1 MQQLAVCVPPLL
13 QPTLVIK
20 LRTDGPMPPAAAE
33 ATPHNDV
40 PRPSEGKRPKA
51 QKHGVHVAASP
62 GPDRFLFSDLPTR
75 EVKALIRAALPAGA
89 PVKLVLA
96 VTAKGRW
103 RGWAKITAGDEAR
116 AAAAVAA
123 LDGAVVKGV
132 SLRASRGLGRRDN
145 VFPFLDRGLRE
156 SFELDSTAAYSA
168 MDEHTTALL
177 ASFLGCVYAECDPAT
192 LSITDACACTGA
204 CAVVLARHFRAVDA
218 VELDAGRCDALRANV
233 LLCGANV
240 TVHRGDYNAL
250 WEKVRQDIVFL
261 DVPWGGPDYVEA
273 EGSACDALG
282 GVPLV
287 DVVLRLRRRASA
299 VALRLP
305 TKGRFDV
312 DAFAAAL
319 VADSAWAGDEGA
331 EERCLPFRIT
341 THLAHLLVVCMP
353 GPRFGLRTLDA
364 TMAAAH
370 AWDERWRQDVR
381 PAFYDWEAKRWIR
394 ASRWIPAH
402 ARRSRPAEGAPAA
415 SDV

>member
-1 MQQLAVCVPPLL
+1 
-13 QPTLVIK
+13 
-20 LRTDGPMPPAAAE
+20 MPPAAAE
-33 ATPHNDV
+33 
-40 PRPSEGKRPKA
+40 GKRPKG
-51 QKHGVHVAASP
+51 KHGVHVAASP
-62 GPDRFLFSDLPTR
+62 GPERFLFSDLPTR

-132 SLRASRGLGRRDN
+132 SLRASLGLGRRDN

-156 SFELDSTAAYSA
+156 SFALDSTAAYSA

-177 ASFLGCVYAECDPAT
+177 ASFLACVYGSDPAA
-192 LSITDACACTGA
+192 LSVTDACACTGA
-204 CAVVLARHFRAVDA
+204 CAVVLARHFRAVNA

-233 LLCGANV
+233 GLCGADAV
-240 TVHRGDYNAL
+240 SVHHGDYNAL
-250 WEKVRQDIVFL
+250 WDTHTLRQDVVFL

-282 GVPLV
+282 DVPLV

-319 VADSAWAGDEGA
+319 VAESAWAGA

-341 THLAHLLVVCMP
+341 THLAHLVVVVMP

-370 AWDERWRQDVR
+370 AWDERWRQDLR

-394 ASRWIPAH
+394 ASRWIPARS
-402 ARRSRPAEGAPAA
+402 RRSRPAEGAPAA

>member
-1 MQQLAVCVPPLL
+1 
-13 QPTLVIK
+13 
-20 LRTDGPMPPAAAE
+20 MPPAAAE
-33 ATPHNDV
+33 
-40 PRPSEGKRPKA
+40 GKRPKG
-51 QKHGVHVAASP
+51 KHGVHVAASP

-116 AAAAVAA
+116 AAAVVAK
-123 LDGAVVKGV
+123 LNGAVVKLTSGAEV
-132 SLRASRGLGRRDN
+132 TLRASRGLGRRDN

-156 SFELDSTAAYSA
+156 SFALDSTAAYSA

-177 ASFLGCVYAECDPAT
+177 ASFLGCVYGELAT

-204 CAVVLARHFRAVDA
+204 CTVVLARHFHAVDA
-218 VELDAGRCDALRANV
+218 VELDAGRCAALRKNV
-233 LLCGANV
+233 LLCGADNV
-240 TVHRGDYNAL
+240 RVQEGDYNAL
-250 WEKVRQDIVFL
+250 WDTHTLRQDVVFL

-282 GVPLV
+282 DVPLV
-287 DVVLRLRRRASA
+287 DVVLRLRQRASA

-319 VADSAWAGDEGA
+319 VADSAWDGA
-331 EERCLPFRIT
+331 EERCLPFRCT
-341 THLAHLLVVCMP
+341 THLAHFVVVCMP
-353 GPRFGLRTLDA
+353 GRFGLRTLDA

-394 ASRWIPAH
+394 ASRWIPAR
-402 ARRSRPAEGAPAA
+402 ARRNQSGEGASPP
-415 SDV
+415 

>member
-1 MQQLAVCVPPLL
+1 
-13 QPTLVIK
+13 
-20 LRTDGPMPPAAAE
+20 MPPAAAE
-33 ATPHNDV
+33 GDRPTPHKDK

-51 QKHGVHVAASP
+51 QKHGVHVVASP
-62 GPDRFLFSDLPTR
+62 TPDRFLFSDLPTR

-132 SLRASRGLGRRDN
+132 SLRASLGLGRRDN

-156 SFELDSTAAYSA
+156 TFALDDTAAYSA

-177 ASFLGCVYAECDPAT
+177 ASFLAVVYGDLAKI
-192 LSITDACACTGA
+192 SITDACACTGA
-204 CAVVLARHFRAVDA
+204 CAVVLARHFRSVDA
-218 VELDAGRCDALRANV
+218 VEIDAGRCAALRKNV
-233 LLCGANV
+233 LLCGADAV
-240 TVHRGDYNAL
+240 SVHQGDYNAL
-250 WEKVRQDIVFL
+250 YDTLRQDVVFL
-261 DVPWGGPDYVEA
+261 DVPWGGTSYVEA
-273 EGSACDALG
+273 DGAACDVLG
-282 GVPLV
+282 DVPLV

-305 TKGRFDV
+305 MKGRFDV

-319 VADSAWAGDEGA
+319 VADSAWAGA

-341 THLAHLLVVCMP
+341 THLAHLVVVLMP

-364 TMAAAH
+364 TMAAAR

-394 ASRWIPAH
+394 ASRWIPAR
-402 ARRSRPAEGAPAA
+402 ARRSRPGEGASPT
-415 SDV
+415 

>member
-1 MQQLAVCVPPLL
+1 M
-13 QPTLVIK
+13 PT
-20 LRTDGPMPPAAAE
+20 AAAE
-33 ATPHNDV
+33 
-40 PRPSEGKRPKA
+40 RKRPKG
-51 QKHGVHVAASP
+51 KHGVHVAASP
-62 GPDRFLFSDLPTR
+62 GPERFLFSDLPTR
-75 EVKALIRAALPAGA
+75 EVKALIRAALPAGD

-116 AAAAVAA
+116 AAAVVAK
-123 LDGAVVKGV
+123 LNGAVVKGV

-145 VFPFLDRGLRE
+145 VFPFLDRRLRS

-177 ASFLGCVYAECDPAT
+177 VSFLGCVYASDHLAT
-192 LSITDACACTGA
+192 LSIIDACACTGA
-204 CAVVLARHFRAVDA
+204 CAVVLARHFRTVDA

-233 LLCGANV
+233 VLCGADV
-240 TVHRGDYNAL
+240 TVHHGDYNAL
-250 WEKVRQDIVFL
+250 YDTLRQDVVFL

-273 EGSACDALG
+273 EELACDALG
-282 GVPLV
+282 DVPLV
-287 DVVLRLRRRASA
+287 DVVLRLRQRASA

-319 VADSAWAGDEGA
+319 VADSAWDGA
-331 EERCLPFRIT
+331 EERCLPFRCT
-341 THLAHLLVVCMP
+341 THLAHFVVVCMP
-353 GPRFGLRTLDA
+353 GRFGLRTLDA

-394 ASRWIPAH
+394 ASRWIPAR
-402 ARRSRPAEGAPAA
+402 ARRNRPAEDAPKA

>member
-1 MQQLAVCVPPLL
+1 
-13 QPTLVIK
+13 
-20 LRTDGPMPPAAAE
+20 MPPAAAE
-33 ATPHNDV
+33 
-40 PRPSEGKRPKA
+40 GKRPKG
-51 QKHGVHVAASP
+51 KHGVHVAASP

-75 EVKALIRAALPAGA
+75 EVKALIRAALPAGD

-103 RGWAKITAGDEAR
+103 RGWAKITAGDETR
-116 AAAAVAA
+116 AAAVVAK
-123 LDGAVVKGV
+123 LNGAVVKLTSGAEL
-132 SLRASRGLGRRDN
+132 SLRASLGLGRRDN

-156 SFELDSTAAYSA
+156 SFALDSTAAYSA

-177 ASFLGCVYAECDPAT
+177 ASFLACVYGSDPAA
-192 LSITDACACTGA
+192 LSVTDACACTGA
-204 CAVVLARHFRAVDA
+204 CAVVLARHFRAVNA

-233 LLCGANV
+233 GLCGADAV
-240 TVHRGDYNAL
+240 SVHHGDYNAL
-250 WEKVRQDIVFL
+250 WDTHTLRQDVVFL

-273 EGSACDALG
+273 EESACDALG
-282 GVPLV
+282 DVPLV

-319 VADSAWAGDEGA
+319 VADSAWDGA
-331 EERCLPFRIT
+331 EERCLPFRCT
-341 THLAHLLVVCMP
+341 THLAHFVVVCMP
-353 GPRFGLRTLDA
+353 GRFGLRTLDA

-394 ASRWIPAH
+394 ASRWIPAR

-415 SDV
+415 SEV

>member
-1 MQQLAVCVPPLL
+1 
-13 QPTLVIK
+13 
-20 LRTDGPMPPAAAE
+20 MPPAAAE
-33 ATPHNDV
+33 ATLRNDG

-62 GPDRFLFSDLPTR
+62 TPDRFLFSDLPTR

-116 AAAAVAA
+116 AAAVVAK
-123 LDGAVVKGV
+123 LNGAVVKLTSGAEV

-177 ASFLGCVYAECDPAT
+177 ASFLGCVYGELAT

-218 VELDAGRCDALRANV
+218 VELDAGRCDALRKNV
-233 LLCGANV
+233 VLCGTDV
-240 TVHRGDYNAL
+240 VVHHGDYNAL
-250 WEKVRQDIVFL
+250 WDTLRQDVVFL
-261 DVPWGGPDYVEA
+261 DVPWGGPEYVEA
-273 EGSACDALG
+273 DGSACERLG
-282 GVPLV
+282 DVPLV

-305 TKGRFDV
+305 TKGRFDI

-319 VADSAWAGDEGA
+319 VADSAWDGA
-331 EERCLPFRIT
+331 EERCLPFRCT
-341 THLAHLLVVCMP
+341 THLAHFVVVCMP
-353 GPRFGLRTLDA
+353 GRFGLRTLDV

-370 AWDERWRQDVR
+370 AWDERWRQDLR

-394 ASRWIPAH
+394 ASRWIPAR
-402 ARRSRPAEGAPAA
+402 ARRSRPAEGVPTA

>member
-1 MQQLAVCVPPLL
+1 
-13 QPTLVIK
+13 
-20 LRTDGPMPPAAAE
+20 MPPAAAE
-33 ATPHNDV
+33 GDRPTPHKDK

-51 QKHGVHVAASP
+51 QKHGVHVVASP
-62 GPDRFLFSDLPTR
+62 TPDRFLFSDLPTR
-75 EVKALIRAALPAGA
+75 EVKALIRAALPAGD

-103 RGWAKITAGDEAR
+103 RGWAKITAGDETR
-116 AAAAVAA
+116 AAAVVAK
-123 LDGAVVKGV
+123 LNGAVVKLTSGAEL
-132 SLRASRGLGRRDN
+132 SLRASLGLGRRDN

-156 SFELDSTAAYSA
+156 SFALDSTAAYSA

-177 ASFLGCVYAECDPAT
+177 ASFLACVYGSDPAA
-192 LSITDACACTGA
+192 LSVTDACACTGA
-204 CAVVLARHFRAVDA
+204 CAVVLARHFRAVNA

-233 LLCGANV
+233 GLCGADAV
-240 TVHRGDYNAL
+240 SVHHGDYNAL
-250 WEKVRQDIVFL
+250 WDTHTLRQDVVFL

-282 GVPLV
+282 DVPLV
-287 DVVLRLRRRASA
+287 DVVLRLRRRASV

-319 VADSAWAGDEGA
+319 VADSAWDGA
-331 EERCLPFRIT
+331 EERCLPFRCT
-341 THLAHLLVVCMP
+341 THLAHFVVVCMP
-353 GPRFGLRTLDA
+353 GRFGLRTLDA

-394 ASRWIPAH
+394 ASRWIPAR
-402 ARRSRPAEGAPAA
+402 ARRSRPAEGAPVA